1 LKVPFSTLSI
11 SNSPLVIRGTS
22 RLACGSG
29 ISTPIVTD
37 FMRPLTTR
45 SELANFS
52 LSDISLQL
60 QADAAEADKA
70 IKTDAAIKAAARNEF
85 IEIPHPR
92 GSILRAS
99 MHSMTADL
107 SGLRR

>member
-1 LKVPFSTLSI
+1 MKVPFSTLSI
-11 SNSPLVIRGTS
+11 SNSPLVIRGIS

-29 ISTPIVTD
+29 IPTPIVTD

-60 QADAAEADKA
+60 QADAAEADNA
-70 IKTDAAIKAAARNEF
+70 IKTNPATKAGT
-85 IEIPHPR
+85 I
-92 GSILRAS
+92 
-99 MHSMTADL
+99 
-107 SGLRR
+107 